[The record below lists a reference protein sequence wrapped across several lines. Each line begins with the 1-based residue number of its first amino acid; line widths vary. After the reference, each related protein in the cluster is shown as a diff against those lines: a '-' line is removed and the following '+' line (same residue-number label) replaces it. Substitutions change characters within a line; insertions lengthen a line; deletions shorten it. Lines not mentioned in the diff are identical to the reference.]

1 MQRRNK
7 FNAIHTEVDG
17 IKFDSKAEARRYKV
31 LKAMECDGKIKDLQL
46 QPEFELVPH
55 YKSPANGRMVRAIKY
70 RADFQYIEG
79 GQIVVEDVKGRKTD
93 VYKLKKKLFEY
104 RYGMPIREVK

>member
-1 MQRRNK
+1 
-7 FNAIHTEVDG
+7 
-17 IKFDSKAEARRYKV
+17 
-31 LKAMECDGKIKDLQL
+31 
-46 QPEFELVPH
+46 
-55 YKSPANGRMVRAIKY
+55 MVRAIKY